1 MQQHSTALTKTACVS
16 ALIIGVLSAA
26 FAFTTKTPSY
36 AVTAGSVAIVLGLIS
51 LFIGRKNIDDMQL
64 AAAGIFMA
72 VVACLV
78 GLWQLY
84 N

>member
-1 MQQHSTALTKTACVS
+1 MQHSTALTKTACIS

-26 FAFTTKTPSY
+26 FAFTTKTPNY

>member
-1 MQQHSTALTKTACVS
+1 MQHSTTLTKTACIA
-16 ALIIGVLSAA
+16 ALVIGVLSAA
-26 FAFTTKTPSY
+26 LAFATKTPAY
-36 AVTAGSVAIVLGLIS
+36 AVTAGAVAGVIGLVS
-51 LFIGRKNIDDMQL
+51 LYIGRKNIDDMQL

-78 GLWQLY
+78 GLWQMY

>member
-1 MQQHSTALTKTACVS
+1 MQHSTTLTKTACIA

-26 FAFTTKTPSY
+26 FAFGTTTPAN
-36 AVTAGSVAIVLGLIS
+36 AVTACAVAIVLGLVS

-64 AAAGIFMA
+64 AAGGIFMA

-78 GLWQLY
+78 GLWQMY

>member
-1 MQQHSTALTKTACVS
+1 MQHSTALTKTACIA
-16 ALIIGVLSAA
+16 ALVIGVLSAA
-26 FAFTTKTPSY
+26 FAFATKTPTY
-36 AVTAGSVAIVLGLIS
+36 AVASGAAAGIVGLIS
-51 LFIGRKNIDDMQL
+51 LYIGRKNIDDMQL

-78 GLWQLY
+78 GLWQMY

>member
-1 MQQHSTALTKTACVS
+1 MQHSTTLTKTACIA

-26 FAFTTKTPSY
+26 FAFTTKTPAY
-36 AVTAGSVAIVLGLIS
+36 AVTSGAVAAIIGLVS
-51 LFIGRKNIDDMQL
+51 LYIGRKNIDDMQL

-78 GLWQLY
+78 GLWQIY
-84 N
+84 S

>member
-1 MQQHSTALTKTACVS
+1 MQHSTTLTKTTCIA
-16 ALIIGVLSAA
+16 ALVIGVIAAA
-26 FAFTTKTPSY
+26 FAFTTKTPAY
-36 AVTAGSVAIVLGLIS
+36 AATSGAVAGIIGLVS

-64 AAAGIFMA
+64 AAAGIFMS

-78 GLWQLY
+78 GLWQIY

>member
-1 MQQHSTALTKTACVS
+1 MQHSTTLTKTTCIS

-26 FAFTTKTPSY
+26 FAFITKIPVN
-36 AVTAGSVAIVLGLIS
+36 AIAAGTISIVIGIVS

-78 GLWQLY
+78 GLWGIY
-84 N
+84 S